1 MKQNKESGFTHLDSN
16 GEVKM
21 VDVGGKPIQRREA
34 RASGIIILD
43 SNTIKL
49 IVGNN
54 IEKGSV
60 LTIAKVAGIMAA
72 KRCSESI
79 PLCHPLIINV
89 ADISFT
95 IVDNGIIAESF
106 ISCDG
111 NTGAEMEALSAVNGS
126 LLTIYDMCKAVDKQ
140 MVITNVTLISKEK
153 KSIKSK

>member
-1 MKQNKESGFTHLDSN
+1 MKKINNSGFTHLDSK

-21 VDVGGKPIQRREA
+21 VDVGGKSVQRREA
-34 RASGIIILD
+34 RACGKIVLERD
-43 SNTIKL
+43 TIKL
-49 IVGNN
+49 ITGNK

-89 ADISFT
+89 ADISFSIDEGSIT
-95 IVDNGIIAESF
+95 AESF

-126 LLTIYDMCKAVDKQ
+126 LLTIYDMCKAVDKN
-140 MVITNVTLISKEK
+140 MVITDVRLLSKEK
-153 KSIKSK
+153 KSI

>member
-1 MKQNKESGFTHLDSN
+1 
-16 GEVKM
+16 M
-21 VDVGGKPIQRREA
+21 VDVGGKPVQRREA
-34 RASGIIILD
+34 GASGKILLEKH
-43 SNTIKL
+43 TIEL
-49 IVGNN
+49 ITGNN

-95 IVDNGIIAESF
+95 IYDDGIRAESF

-111 NTGAEMEALSAVNGS
+111 NTGAEMEALSAVNGA
-126 LLTIYDMCKAVDKQ
+126 LLTIYDMCKAVDKK
-140 MVITNVTLISKEK
+140 MVITDVRLLFKEK
-153 KSIKSK
+153 KNI